1 MYYLLCPAPHQL
13 QIPSTAHESAS
24 DVYDV
29 LKYSLMV

>member
-24 DVYDV
+24 DVYV